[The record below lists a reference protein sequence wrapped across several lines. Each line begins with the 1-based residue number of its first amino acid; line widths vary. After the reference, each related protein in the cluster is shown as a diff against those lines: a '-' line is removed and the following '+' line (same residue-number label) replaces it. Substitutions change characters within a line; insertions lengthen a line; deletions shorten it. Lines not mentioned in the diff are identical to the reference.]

1 MNADTQ
7 KNGPNSPLV
16 AICRSV
22 SGQSVAAGGGGGLE
36 LQTKVREDFSIT
48 EKALKP
54 PFPSEICISIP
65 ISCLLTMLYSV
76 IQ

>member
-48 EKALKP
+48 EKAPKP
-54 PFPSEICISIP
+54 PVASEICVSIP
-65 ISCLLTMLYSV
+65 ISCLLTV
-76 IQ
+76 I